1 MIALPYMIRNAK
13 FSLHGT
19 ARRHMTIPFIIA
31 SMTNEWRY
39 VILDEDLI
47 IESHKY
53 LKGGYFIFH
62 VINRSVIYY
71 YADESSALEAFTLA
85 PRNNIVSESTGI
97 LMAELYEMNEKNWF
111 EYKINEALDSKDEEA
126 FNKLMNSKLPNG
138 LKVGTVFASMP
149 DGKVIKLGSMEVN
162 INEC

>member
-13 FSLHGT
+13 FTLHGT

-53 LKGGYFIFH
+53 HKGGYFIFH
-62 VINRSVIYY
+62 VINRSVLYY
-71 YADESSALEAFTLA
+71 YTDESSALEAFTLA

-97 LMAELYEMNEKNWF
+97 LMADLYEMNEKNWF
-111 EYKINEALDSKDEEA
+111 EYKINEALDSKDEES

-138 LKVGTVFASMP
+138 LDVSTLFINTP
-149 DGKVIKLGSMEVN
+149 DGVAINLSGMEVS
-162 INEC
+162 IK

>member
-13 FSLHGT
+13 FTLHGT
-19 ARRHMTIPFIIA
+19 ARRHSSIQFIIA

-39 VILDEDLI
+39 IILDEDLI

-71 YADESSALEAFTLA
+71 YTDESSALEAFTLA
-85 PRNNIVSESTGI
+85 PRNSIVSESTGI

-126 FNKLMNSKLPNG
+126 FNKLMNYKLPNG
-138 LKVGTVFASMP
+138 LDVCTLFMNTS
-149 DGKVIKLGSMEVN
+149 DGVAINLSGMEVN
-162 INEC
+162 IK

>member
-1 MIALPYMIRNAK
+1 MIELPYMIRNAK
-13 FSLHGT
+13 FTLHGT

-39 VILDEDLI
+39 IILDEDLI
-47 IESHKY
+47 IESYTYHKS
-53 LKGGYFIFH
+53 GYFVYH
-62 VINRSVIYY
+62 VINRSVLYY
-71 YADESSALEAFTLA
+71 YTDESRALEAFTLE
-85 PRNNIVSESTGI
+85 PRKSIVSESTGI

-138 LKVGTVFASMP
+138 LRVGTVFVHKP
-149 DGKVIKLGSMEVN
+149 DGEVIKLGSMEAN